1 MTTASPTQPVS
12 TAVFLFGETQASVD
26 ALAHTLDQHGVLGVL
41 DTALGQVSQ
50 AGREAAGSQ
59 VATVAHGLLDLDLGD
74 LAVAGWRKHA
84 DLTTAAERTRA
95 TPGSSEVVELAS
107 HRITSVYQPF
117 VEVLIN
123 DARVATIRFELAIEL
138 LVKALV
144 GTVRGGQLVS
154 LRAGTCEVTGRLSAE
169 GVPLVNRQGQFDL
182 PLLLRLPLRLH
193 PGGESLSYGVE
204 LPPGASGS
212 RRRRTLTTQLT
223 AHRIGWRHRRR
234 QARQSP
240 PAD

>member
-1 MTTASPTQPVS
+1 MTTVSPTQPVS

-26 ALAHTLDQHGVLGVL
+26 ALAHTLNQHGVLGVL

-50 AGREAAGSQ
+50 AGREEAGSQ

-74 LAVAGWRKHA
+74 LVVAGWRKHA
-84 DLTTAAERTRA
+84 ALTTAAERTRA

-107 HRITSVYQPF
+107 HRVTSVYQPF

-169 GVPLVNRQGQFDL
+169 GVSLVNRQGQFDL
-182 PLLLRLPLRLH
+182 PLLIRLPLRLH
-193 PGGESLSYGVE
+193 PGGDALGDGTEPG
-204 LPPGASGS
+204 PGASWS
-212 RRRRTLTTQLT
+212 SRRRTLTT
-223 AHRIGWRHRRR
+223 HRIGWRHRRR
-234 QARQSP
+234 QTRQSP

>member
-1 MTTASPTQPVS
+1 VTTVSPTQPVS

-26 ALAHTLDQHGVLGVL
+26 ALAHTLNQHGVLGVL

-74 LAVAGWRKHA
+74 LVVAGWRKHA
-84 DLTTAAERTRA
+84 ALTTAAERTRA

-182 PLLLRLPLRLH
+182 PLLIRLPLRLH
-193 PGGESLSYGVE
+193 PGGDGTEPRL
-204 LPPGASGS
+204 GASRS
-212 RRRRTLTTQLT
+212 WRRSTLT

-234 QARQSP
+234 QARQGP